1 MEVFVHKEFKTDANY
16 YVISKFKEI
25 NLAQHFGI
33 TTNGQL
39 NPPSGTVANPN
50 PPASNPPIN
59 KGNDKSMDSMDSSNN
74 KNSSKNKK
82 DNLYRKDFSQQTLQ
96 TLQPSITGSSWDT
109 DSGDDPYWDKM

>member
-1 MEVFVHKEFKTDANY
+1 M
-16 YVISKFKEI
+16 
-25 NLAQHFGI
+25 
-33 TTNGQL
+33 
-39 NPPSGTVANPN
+39 NPPSRTVANPN

-82 DNLYRKDFSQQTLQ
+82 DNIYKKDFSQQTLQ